1 MAASP
6 DIEITQK
13 DRKEAA
19 RDNREALARKIS
31 GQKPSELAEYLF
43 QNFDSLERV
52 LPRGLDLDEAIDT
65 LRGGDKV
72 KQQETKKF
80 LSKAVSRLKDG
91 TIEGL
96 DLKKLGI
103 KEASAADY
111 SFKRERDSE
120 NRKKRNAELLT
131 ATMLFGKFMAS
142 GAAVPLVVAKNT
154 ASTLWAAVKPAR
166 HLLKASVHIGRAYP
180 KQTAIALSAA
190 LAGAAG
196 YGLSPVDSAPY
207 LTKMNP
213 EYAKAFSK
221 ACTPDILKGNSPLN
235 AQYAI
240 YFEPDGKN
248 PRAQHAYHTM
258 MSGARHGVPAIG
270 LHFISYFETIGFR
283 EMMAQKSSASNPF
296 QFLNETKLVYLKR
309 YGAQTFEYQE
319 AADRIATGTSK
330 PSDHLLVNAIDAVRG
345 TDETKLREMARSQRM
360 PGSIYEGIRT
370 ADLSAMASELIA
382 LDIAKQKPGIKNPSN
397 TPEQVLDMIVGYY
410 DEHHFLGMGNY
421 ALLSKVA
428 KKYPN
433 LPLSDKTQLA
443 KHVGEKDAGKIT
455 EFAKAN
461 PVFFKDNNTAPQALA
476 AIKQKFVDFVKPE
489 YQRFAASYTGTQSVS
504 HVCLAESGIKDIPE
518 TIPRYQVYALHVTGA
533 YQAYIPDTVKS
544 GIQKGFIQAT
554 SYFAKD
560 TAPSLEKAA
569 SPAVKSG
576 GGPSI
581 EKLILQDK
589 GIGSLVDVPLPTP
602 RPRDVNLKGKNPA
615 I

>member
-13 DRKEAA
+13 DRRQAA

-31 GQKPSELAEYLF
+31 GQKPSDLAEYLLS
-43 QNFDSLERV
+43 NFETFERI
-52 LPRGLDLDEAIDT
+52 LPRGADLDETIDT
-65 LRGGDKV
+65 LRGGDKAEQ
-72 KQQETKKF
+72 KKTKK
-80 LSKAVSRLKDG
+80 LLGKAVSRLKDNAV
-91 TIEGL
+91 EGL
-96 DLKKLGI
+96 AFKKLGI
-103 KEASAADY
+103 KEASASDY
-111 SFKRERDSE
+111 SFKRERE
-120 NRKKRNAELLT
+120 AAKIKKQRGKLLS
-131 ATMLFGKFMAS
+131 AAANVGKFAT
-142 GAAVPLVVAKNT
+142 GIAAAHIIVPAK
-154 ASTLWAAVKPAR
+154 AVQALGAAVKPFGY
-166 HLLKASVHIGRAYP
+166 LLKSMGQLAAAYP
-180 KQTAIALSAA
+180 KPAALTLSAA

-213 EYAKAFSK
+213 EYAKAFSR
-221 ACTPDILKGNSPLN
+221 ACTPDVLKGNSPLN

-248 PRAQHAYHTM
+248 PRAEHAYHTM

-319 AADRIATGTSK
+319 AADRIAARTGK
-330 PSDHLLVNAIDAVRG
+330 PSDHLLVNAIDTVRS
-345 TDETKLREMARSQRM
+345 TDETKLREMARSQKM

-397 TPEQVLDMIVGYY
+397 TPEQVLDMIVDYY

-421 ALLSKVA
+421 ALLSNVA

-461 PVFFKDNNTAPQALA
+461 PVFFKDSTTAPQALA

-504 HVCLAESGIKDIPE
+504 HICLAESGIKNIPE
-518 TIPRYQVYALHVTGA
+518 TIPRYQVLALQVTGA
-533 YQAYIPDTVKS
+533 YQAYIPDTVKT
-544 GIQKGFIQAT
+544 GLQKGFIQAT
-554 SYFAKD
+554 NYF
-560 TAPSLEKAA
+560 
-569 SPAVKSG
+569 SPETQTVEIKTQDRNKM
-576 GGPSI
+576 SI
-581 EKLILQDK
+581 ETLILQESQP
-589 GIGSLVDVPLPTP
+589 GTLVNVPLPTP
-602 RPRDVNLKGKNPA
+602 RPEYKIKQAKPLPV